1 LPILASII
9 AITCIPEDYQE
20 APFVLVNDLTDYL
33 RCGNINIGDQLLKLA
48 DQEEGLL
55 ECPQTRLR
63 LILAIFLCER
73 VDNLFFIWSYSIE
86 SGFGQSAD

>member
-1 LPILASII
+1 M
-9 AITCIPEDYQE
+9 AISKYMPSFSLEPVED
-20 APFVLVNDLTDYL
+20 A
-33 RCGNINIGDQLLKLA
+33 
-48 DQEEGLL
+48 QEEGLL

-86 SGFGQSAD
+86 SGFGQSAG